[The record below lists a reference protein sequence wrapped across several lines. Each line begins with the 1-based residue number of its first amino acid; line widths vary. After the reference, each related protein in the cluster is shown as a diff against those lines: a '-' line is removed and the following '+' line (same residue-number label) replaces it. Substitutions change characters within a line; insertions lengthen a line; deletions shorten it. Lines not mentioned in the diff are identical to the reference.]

1 MGAEQA
7 ARCPGP
13 ARLRILQLVSDWKW
27 TGPAEPMLVLIAAL
41 RARGHQVDLVCPEPP
56 AGSNRSLWQEASI
69 RNLDPIHSIEAL
81 RSAVALGDAE
91 RVVRLRGW
99 LATDDLAGPY
109 DIVHCWHSRD
119 HVLAARA
126 LRLGMPHASAGRHTR
141 LVRFLSSAE
150 RVAAWPWNRWLFGS
164 ACDGLVCVSDAVA
177 KMNQALRG
185 RGPVSATC
193 GAVDLDALEVPIDRE
208 EIRAELG
215 VPKGA
220 KLIGVVA
227 RIQAHRRFDLLLEA
241 FRRVVQER
249 PDVFLVLI
257 GRGTH
262 MEKIVQVPAR
272 EMGLEA
278 NVILAG
284 YRVEDYAA
292 VLGAVDLFTFLVPGS
307 DGTCRALLQAAA
319 LGLPLVGTRRG
330 AIPEIISN
338 GQTGL
343 LVPEEPAALAA
354 AWTGLLADSDRC
366 REMGEAA
373 RRDAQIRFRPDRFAA
388 WMEGFYQK
396 VLAEPLSSRS
406 TR

>member
-1 MGAEQA
+1 M
-7 ARCPGP
+7 RN
-13 ARLRILQLVSDWKW
+13 VSC
-27 TGPAEPMLVLIAAL
+27 GCE
-41 RARGHQVDLVCPEPP
+41 
-56 AGSNRSLWQEASI
+56 AGSRQTIWQGPTTSFI
-69 RNLDPIHSIEAL
+69 
-81 RSAVALGDAE
+81 
-91 RVVRLRGW
+91 
-99 LATDDLAGPY
+99 AGT
-109 DIVHCWHSRD
+109 
-119 HVLAARA
+119 
-126 LRLGMPHASAGRHTR
+126 AG

-177 KMNQALRG
+177 KTNQALRG
-185 RGPVSATC
+185 RGLVSATC

-262 MEKIVQVPAR
+262 LEKIVQVPAR

-388 WMEGFYQK
+388 WMEDFYQK
-396 VLAEPLSSRS
+396 VLAESLSSSSIR
-406 TR
+406 